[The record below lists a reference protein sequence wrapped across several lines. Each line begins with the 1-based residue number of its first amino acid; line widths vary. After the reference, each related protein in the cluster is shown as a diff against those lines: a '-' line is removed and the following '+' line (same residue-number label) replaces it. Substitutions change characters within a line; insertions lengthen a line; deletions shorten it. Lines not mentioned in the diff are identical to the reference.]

1 MEEKYFVAKSYENSE
16 RVSEPYKNAKGKM
29 VVKIKATCSRCGGS
43 GHYSYNSL
51 DGTRCYGCGG
61 RGYNISEVRA
71 YTEKEKAALDRAAIR
86 KTERIAEQKAEKI
99 KKNITNKESLMQNW
113 FAKNGFN
120 EEGITYVVM
129 GDSYSIKDKL
139 KAAGFKYD
147 PDLKWHAPTPA
158 DFQTFEIKFD
168 EIYTWDDEM
177 AIATLISDAYSKIEE
192 KRKSAEIFSSDG
204 DFIGEVKERLR
215 NLTLRLISRC
225 KSEGYYGQSE
235 CLNFEDEN
243 NHYFCWWT
251 GTRPSVEIGET
262 VIVTGTVKEHETYK
276 GKKITVL
283 TRCKIEKNG

>member
-1 MEEKYFVAKSYENSE
+1 MEEKYFVAKSYENAE
-16 RVSEPYKNAKGKM
+16 RIGQTYLSANGRRLIR
-29 VVKIKATCSRCGGS
+29 VKIPCKRCGGT

-61 RGYNISEVRA
+61 VGYNIAEVRA
-71 YTEKEKAALDRAAIR
+71 YTEKEKAAQERAAAA
-86 KTERIAEQKAEKI
+86 KAAKLEQKKQQKI
-99 KKNITNKESLMQNW
+99 KNNIENRETLMRGWYLQ
-113 FAKNGFN
+113 NGFN
-120 EEGITYVVM
+120 EKGITYVVY
-129 GDSYSIKDKL
+129 GDSYSIKEQL
-139 KAAGFKYD
+139 KEAGFKFN
-147 PDLKWHAPTPA
+147 PTLKWHGAAPA
-158 DFQTFEIKFD
+158 DFNTFELRFD
-168 EIYTWDDEM
+168 EIYTWDDQY
-177 AIATLISDAYSKIEE
+177 ATANLNTDAWEVLEE

-235 CLNFEDEN
+235 CLNFEDN
-243 NHYFCWWT
+243 DNHYFCWWT